1 MAATKDAASS
11 GLTDHYNEH
20 SKGSF
25 LGHAAKHLAFMG
37 LFMAFPM
44 VAAAMPLESATALDL
59 VVQTG
64 HAIWDMGA
72 GLFEHGLPVLESVF
86 ENALEGNFGPGTL
99 EAGSMHGMAGGVHM
113 MPDGSLM
120 ANVSGTQIAA
130 SAATGGMQVFS
141 TPMDWFTSLPQ
152 ANQLSMIE
160 DAQAFG
166 VPFSE
171 YIADWCANNHIT
183 FGQSLSPN

>member
-1 MAATKDAASS
+1 MAATANGESS
-11 GLTDHYNEH
+11 GLSDNFNTH
-20 SKGSF
+20 SVGNF
-25 LGHAAKHLAFMG
+25 IGHAAKHLAWMG

-44 VAAAMPLESATALDL
+44 AASAAAIDGATALDV

-64 HAIWDMGA
+64 HAMWDMVEGVVDY
-72 GLFEHGLPVLESVF
+72 GVPVLDSVLD
-86 ENALEGNFGPGTL
+86 NAMEGNFAPTTL
-99 EAGSMHGMAGGVHM
+99 EGGSMHGLSGVHT

-120 ANVSGTQIAA
+120 ANAGAQSVAPAA
-130 SAATGGMQVFS
+130 LAGGAQVFA
-141 TPMDWFTSLPQ
+141 TPMDWFGSLPQ

-171 YIADWCANNHIT
+171 YIADWCANNHIP
-183 FGQSLSPN
+183 FGQSPSPNL